1 MKNLKKLCGN
11 SFIVLFLTLSLFAVQ
26 LSAKD
31 DKPKH
36 ELENFQ
42 VTIQAKEFKKSQFI
56 QTEVIKGEEYIYGK
70 PSSYDKKGEAHTGAL
85 LQPTAEYVIKSKLP
99 GGSYNVTVFYTID
112 SDKAPE
118 TPKIGIAMDLQKV
131 QELEVKK
138 KLVNSVKTS
147 FKVNFLKGK
156 HHTVKIC
163 LPSEGVKVR
172 EIKVTRALLPK
183 KSKSSENED

>member
-1 MKNLKKLCGN
+1 MKNFKKSAGYKMV
-11 SFIVLFLTLSLFAVQ
+11 FLFLTLFVMTGHLFA
-26 LSAKD
+26 KD
-31 DKPKH
+31 KTEKH
-36 ELENFQ
+36 ELENLQ
-42 VTIQAKEFKKSQFI
+42 VTIQATEFKKSQFI
-56 QTEVIKGEEYIYGK
+56 NTEVIKGEKYIYGK

-112 SDKAPE
+112 SEKAPE
-118 TPKIGIAMDLQKV
+118 TPKIGIGMDLQKM

-138 KLVNSVKTS
+138 KLINSVKTS

-172 EIKVTRALLPK
+172 EIKVTRAILPK
-183 KSKSSENED
+183 KGKSSDNDN